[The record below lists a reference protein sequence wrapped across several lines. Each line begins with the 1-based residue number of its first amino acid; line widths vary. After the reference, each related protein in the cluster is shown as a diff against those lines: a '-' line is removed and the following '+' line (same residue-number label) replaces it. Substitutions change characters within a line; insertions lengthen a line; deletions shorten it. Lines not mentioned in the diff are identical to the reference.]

1 MPRTKKSETTLSQLK
16 MERLKNHLSDV
27 EHVITNWISELNLPN
42 PFAWLESREAIK
54 FETEKADMPVRVSL
68 GGGSDIPRDDQR
80 IQWALRTIYMPSTE
94 QDPITNHI
102 LRKHLRKRSLWTYHT
117 QWEQRLKHVTEL
129 APAARDKLSQIVKPY
144 KGNWDTTEDYEGI
157 VLEKALELAIGQEG
171 IGHYWQKPG
180 FSSGVWLDDI
190 LIEKSAPT
198 EEVKQV
204 GSQHR
209 KLVEEIAQSE
219 EMRSVAVEWVEVIK
233 LQDKMQQLAINTL
246 KSSDILYQCK
256 FCRRLW

>member
-1 MPRTKKSETTLSQLK
+1 MPRTKKSDATLAQLK
-16 MERLKNHLSDV
+16 MDLLKNHLSYV
-27 EHVITNWISELNLPN
+27 EQVITKWITELNAPN
-42 PFAWLESREAIK
+42 PFGWLESREAIK

-68 GGGSDIPRDDQR
+68 EGDSGIPRVDQR
-80 IQWALRTIYMPSTE
+80 IQWALQTTYMPSAE

-117 QWEQRLKHVTEL
+117 QWEQRLKRVTEL
-129 APAARDKLSQIVKPY
+129 APAGSGKLSQLVEPY
-144 KGNWDTTEDYEGI
+144 KNSFDITEDYKGI
-157 VLEKALELAIGQEG
+157 ALEKALDLAIGQKR
-171 IGHYWQKPG
+171 IGRYWQKPG

-190 LIEKSAPT
+190 LIEKSALP
-198 EEVKQV
+198 EEVEQA

-209 KLVEEIAQSE
+209 KLIEEIAQSE
-219 EMRSVAVEWVEVIK
+219 EMQSLAVEWAEVIK
-233 LQDKMQQLAINTL
+233 LQERMQQLATNTL